1 MDWMNKI
8 DEIVEDL
15 YQKQNIVY
23 CQEQKSLYTRKEYY
37 ELVKPVIELIACYK
51 DYTIDEFRN
60 LLFEKSKIEDKV
72 RYAVNEQEMVPGMVF
87 SYGTKNYRE
96 TVVIGNSQEI
106 NFDQENHM
114 ISDIEK
120 ISEDTIF
127 DLASTTKLFTSLS
140 ILKLVQDNFIKLE
153 DKITKYA
160 PQFKNLQEVTIF
172 DLISFKVPL
181 KTSKRVDKAMC
192 REEAEQI
199 LEHIE
204 IDHQNNRLNP
214 YTDMG
219 AMILKYVIENVSGMS
234 YYNYLR
240 KNILNP
246 LSMNDT
252 FVTIPKNKLDIV
264 VSTNGDGKYY
274 KDGNYIINTLN
285 TKGIAYDPKAQVM
298 GQKDGNLSG
307 HAGLFSSAKD
317 MTNLARNIIK
327 GQILDEDYVEMLAR
341 NRTGRKYFD
350 LGKEKYIQYLGF
362 LCFSKHPIS
371 SNSEVFHALSGR
383 SFASPGWTGT
393 QLTVDPIN
401 ELYFFLG
408 SNRSHNRMTFID
420 PVYRDKIEIN
430 EKGKKTILL
439 PDGSR
444 KIDASQFAFERDEV
458 IVHPALKL
466 AIQYKILEDICP
478 CEKREKI
485 IKIR

>member
-181 KTSKRVDKAMC
+181 KLV
-192 REEAEQI
+192 
-199 LEHIE
+199 
-204 IDHQNNRLNP
+204 
-214 YTDMG
+214 
-219 AMILKYVIENVSGMS
+219 
-234 YYNYLR
+234 
-240 KNILNP
+240 
-246 LSMNDT
+246 
-252 FVTIPKNKLDIV
+252 
-264 VSTNGDGKYY
+264 
-274 KDGNYIINTLN
+274 
-285 TKGIAYDPKAQVM
+285 
-298 GQKDGNLSG
+298 
-307 HAGLFSSAKD
+307 
-317 MTNLARNIIK
+317 
-327 GQILDEDYVEMLAR
+327 
-341 NRTGRKYFD
+341 
-350 LGKEKYIQYLGF
+350 KE
-362 LCFSKHPIS
+362 
-371 SNSEVFHALSGR
+371 
-383 SFASPGWTGT
+383 
-393 QLTVDPIN
+393 
-401 ELYFFLG
+401 
-408 SNRSHNRMTFID
+408 
-420 PVYRDKIEIN
+420 
-430 EKGKKTILL
+430 
-439 PDGSR
+439 
-444 KIDASQFAFERDEV
+444 
-458 IVHPALKL
+458 
-466 AIQYKILEDICP
+466 
-478 CEKREKI
+478 
-485 IKIR
+485 